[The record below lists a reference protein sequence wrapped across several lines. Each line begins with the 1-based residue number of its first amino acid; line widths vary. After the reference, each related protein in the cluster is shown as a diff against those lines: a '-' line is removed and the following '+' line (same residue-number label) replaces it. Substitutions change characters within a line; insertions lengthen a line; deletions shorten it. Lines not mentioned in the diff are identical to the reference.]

1 MAEYD
6 AKGLQDKDNNNVN
19 FTPTHYMKSGGSKE
33 SIETALAGKQDSLST
48 EANDIA
54 VSDDTTFVKTVSG
67 AKLVT
72 TTALKVWTYI
82 KGKISSVL
90 GLTETNYGG
99 NAATATTATNY
110 NTSSGN
116 IKTALDAKVDIANA
130 SLESQSTTILAQVQT
145 LASNNIHYK
154 RFYTKSDGGSAN
166 ISDKPTGTTNG
177 GFMLEAYCNR
187 YVSSSDWRYV
197 VLCYVQVSKPK
208 IAWIKTGD
216 TSISWQDLDKNTDTK
231 VKATAKIN
239 DNVNYKILATASASP
254 TSGAA
259 TEAVYDTDITLNPST
274 NTITA
279 NVSGNAAT
287 ATTAT
292 NYNTSSGNIKTTLEG
307 KSSTAH
313 THSVSINGST
323 KTIAASGVTAVD
335 LGTYK
340 VFNYARV
347 YATQTYDANTNRYIL
362 LAFKAATYTN
372 NWEESSTFKLVVH
385 DGQFPKE
392 LAFRLWLRG
401 TISTGVVPADPSNPK
416 LYRVYSENFSAS
428 AMNILDVR
436 LFVVEKSAGSIT
448 FTIGIFIDRYYL
460 QDKWV
465 SYQLYPLSYGS
476 RDRGD
481 TIDNGLSSW
490 TYTVG
495 RDVYSDL
502 HNLFTTAF
510 EVSDLPIRMN
520 VVDAYE
526 LEYLTGPI
534 TSLNPLKLPS
544 NIICPDGYAPQ
555 PGGSY
560 IALSQFVQNKTHR
573 FELWEPMSESVWL
586 YNNLG
591 VTIVYR
597 MVNSMGYIE
606 YDVLPL
612 EVIIL
617 NRGGNRVKPTSAWAT
632 LIGTNLYVTFGY

>member
-1 MAEYD
+1 MADYN
-6 AKGLQDKDNNNVN
+6 AKGLQDKDNNNLN
-19 FTPTHYMKSGGSKE
+19 FTPTNFMDAQGNSK
-33 SIETALAGKQDSLST
+33 SIEVEFGKKQNTLSVEADSADIDDSTPIVKTLDGTKLKTALA
-48 EANDIA
+48 
-54 VSDDTTFVKTVSG
+54 VKF
-67 AKLVT
+67 
-72 TTALKVWTYI
+72 WNYI

-90 GLTETNYGG
+90 GLTVTNYGG
-99 NAATATTATNY
+99 TANTATNY
-110 NTSSGN
+110 NTSSGT

-216 TSISWQDLDKNTDTK
+216 TSISWQDQDTNTDTK
-231 VKATAKIN
+231 VKATAKTN

-292 NYNTSSGNIKTTLEG
+292 NYNTSSGNIKTALEG

-323 KTIAASGVTAVD
+323 KTIAASGGTAVD

-340 VFNYARV
+340 VFNYARMFP
-347 YATQTYDANTNRYIL
+347 TQAYNANTNRYIL
-362 LAFKAATYTN
+362 LASKAATYTH
-372 NWEESSTFKLVVH
+372 NWEESSMFKLVVH
-385 DGQFPKE
+385 AGQVPKE
-392 LAFRLWLRG
+392 LVFRLWVYGYVSSG
-401 TISTGVVPADPSNPK
+401 TVPSDPSNPK
-416 LYRVYSENFSAS
+416 LYRLCAENFSES
-428 AMNILDVR
+428 ELGILDVR
-436 LFVVEKSAGSIT
+436 LFVGEKSAGSIT
-448 FTIGIFIDRYYL
+448 FTIGIFIDRNYL
-460 QDKWV
+460 QGPHI
-465 SYQLYPLSYGS
+465 SYQLYPLSCET

-481 TIDNGLSSW
+481 VIDNGLSSW

-495 RDVYSDL
+495 HDIYSGQQ
-502 HNLFTTAF
+502 HTLFTTAF
-510 EVSDLPIRMN
+510 EVSELPIRMN

-573 FELWEPMSESVWL
+573 FELWEPMSESVWV
-586 YNNLG
+586 YNDLG

-597 MVNSMGYIE
+597 TVNSMGYIE
-606 YDVLPL
+606 YDVLSQ

>member
-1 MAEYD
+1 MADFD

-54 VSDDTTFVKTVSG
+54 VSDGTTFVKTVSG

-82 KGKISSVL
+82 KGKLGFDSNTSRYGISISGTASSADKLNNPTAVSSAITGKENAGGYL
-90 GLTETNYGG
+90 SRAYQAGGYPTQFGNVFTIGGAGGSQLFLAWSGSKKGIAKIYYRNRRDVETTDGDCWSDWKALAWEDHTHTKSQISDFSHNHDDRYYTETE
-99 NAATATTATNY
+99 
-110 NTSSGN
+110 
-116 IKTALDAKVDIANA
+116 ID
-130 SLESQSTTILAQVQT
+130 T
-145 LASNNIHYK
+145 LL
-154 RFYTKSDGGSAN
+154 G
-166 ISDKPTGTTNG
+166 
-177 GFMLEAYCNR
+177 
-187 YVSSSDWRYV
+187 
-197 VLCYVQVSKPK
+197 
-208 IAWIKTGD
+208 
-216 TSISWQDLDKNTDTK
+216 
-231 VKATAKIN
+231 
-239 DNVNYKILATASASP
+239 
-254 TSGAA
+254 
-259 TEAVYDTDITLNPST
+259 
-274 NTITA
+274 
-279 NVSGNAAT
+279 
-287 ATTAT
+287 
-292 NYNTSSGNIKTTLEG
+292 G
-307 KSSTAH
+307 KSPATH

-323 KTIAASGVTAVD
+323 KTIAASGGTAVD

-340 VFNYARV
+340 VFKYAKV

-392 LAFRLWLRG
+392 LAFRLWLSG

-597 MVNSMGYIE
+597 TVNSMGYIE